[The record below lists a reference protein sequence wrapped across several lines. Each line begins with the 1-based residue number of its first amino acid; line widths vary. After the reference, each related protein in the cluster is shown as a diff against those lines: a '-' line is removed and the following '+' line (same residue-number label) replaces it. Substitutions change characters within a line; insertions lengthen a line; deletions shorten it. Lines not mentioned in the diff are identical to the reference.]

1 MKIRI
6 SLNILLLIYNVT
18 SILNSVHTTIM
29 VSSTTASLTLTS
41 ETLCLLIPSYMMGW
55 GGGFSHCLKAK
66 TGIFLLIY
74 QNKLY
79 NLGIEQ
85 FPPTNVTQQI
95 SEVTGIQTHNL
106 GFYL

>member
-41 ETLCLLIPSYMMGW
+41 ETLCLLIPSYMT
-55 GGGFSHCLKAK
+55 GGFSHCLKAK